1 MRIVK
6 LTKETTE
13 NILENMLKRSPT
25 QYGTYEASVQEI
37 IENVKTR
44 KDAAVFEYTE
54 KFDHAVLD
62 ASTVEVTQE
71 EIDEAYNIVIEV
83 AARGKN
89 VLFVGTKKQAAEV
102 IAEEAQR
109 AGAYYINRRWLG
121 GMLTKFDTIRGRVSK
136 IRELED
142 FLKRGHAEKLT
153 K

>member
-71 EIDEAYNIVIEV
+71 EIDVVRFIN
-83 AARGKN
+83 
-89 VLFVGTKKQAAEV
+89 LFLC
-102 IAEEAQR
+102 
-109 AGAYYINRRWLG
+109 YFYRRSN
-121 GMLTKFDTIRGRVSK
+121 TGR
-136 IRELED
+136 D
-142 FLKRGHAEKLT
+142 
-153 K
+153 

>member
-71 EIDEAYNIVIEV
+71 EIDEAYNIVDPEPV
-83 AARGKN
+83 SY
-89 VLFVGTKKQAAEV
+89 TH
-102 IAEEAQR
+102 
-109 AGAYYINRRWLG
+109 
-121 GMLTKFDTIRGRVSK
+121 LTLPTILRV
-136 IRELED
+136 
-142 FLKRGHAEKLT
+142 
-153 K
+153 

>member
-37 IENVKTR
+37 IENVKTK

-71 EIDEAYNIVIEV
+71 EIDEVHISCW
-83 AARGKN
+83 
-89 VLFVGTKKQAAEV
+89 VLRSPDAPAVS
-102 IAEEAQR
+102 I
-109 AGAYYINRRWLG
+109 RRPPIPSGNASRSWCCG
-121 GMLTKFDTIRGRVSK
+121 QVPPPVPRWGNG
-136 IRELED
+136 
-142 FLKRGHAEKLT
+142 
-153 K
+153 

>member
-62 ASTVEVTQE
+62 AYTFRE
-71 EIDEAYNIVIEV
+71 ERQRI
-83 AARGKN
+83 RP
-89 VLFVGTKKQAAEV
+89 LF
-102 IAEEAQR
+102 
-109 AGAYYINRRWLG
+109 
-121 GMLTKFDTIRGRVSK
+121 
-136 IRELED
+136 
-142 FLKRGHAEKLT
+142 
-153 K
+153 